1 MSLNGFFKALL
12 AYILASI
19 FVVVLAAVALSIV
32 QIWLEVTYQQLVS
45 GLWMVVVGIP
55 SCGYAMQKASKALGI
70 RPTPHLGVAS
80 WRSVPIFGGA
90 GATLTDAVGA
100 VLGRQEMGSIEIPD
114 RWAFLAGSFVFK
126 EDEISDLLHRGW
138 ARQRR
143 GLSAFARAA
152 VLDGP
157 PFYGDRQAYECWC
170 DVCEAVGFLV
180 NRQDRH
186 SGKLTLPPA
195 LALSELVHRVRR
207 TRIN

>member
-1 MSLNGFFKALL
+1 MTIRGFLRAVL
-12 AYILASI
+12 AYVFASLA
-19 FVVVLAAVALSIV
+19 VLACAAVAVSVV
-32 QIWLEVTYQQLVS
+32 QVWLEITLWELAS
-45 GLWMVVVGIP
+45 GLWLLVVGIP
-55 SCGYAMQKASKALGI
+55 SCGYSMRLVSKTLGV
-70 RPTPHLGVAS
+70 RPMPHLGVAS
-80 WRSVPIFGGA
+80 WRSVPIIGGA
-90 GATLTDAVGA
+90 GATLTDAVGS
-100 VLGRQEMGSIEIPD
+100 VVGRQALGSVDIPD
-114 RWAFLAGSFVFK
+114 RWAFLVGHFVFK
-126 EDEISDLLHRGW
+126 EDEVKDLLRRGW
-138 ARQRR
+138 TRQRR